1 MAEILNENNFTP
13 GKLVVPENSLKQK
26 VGGGGFSA
34 TVLAKAQDN
43 LDKNDIDFRP
53 MATEYATSLGVT
65 LKDIRSGAIK
75 PEEAIDAIMFPV
87 MQLRAQGSLF
97 KYSSITKISHILID
111 CLETVK
117 ATDKEVLEIIE
128 AYKKSVQAMV
138 ALQLKDENDKA
149 VKELCTALGD
159 ACGRY
164 EKIKPA

>member
-13 GKLVVPENSLKQK
+13 GKLVVPENNLKQK
-26 VGGGGFSA
+26 VGNGGFSA
-34 TVLAKAQDN
+34 TTLAKAQDN

-53 MATEYATSLGVT
+53 MATEYAMSLGGII
-65 LKDIRSGAIK
+65 KDIRAGTIK
-75 PEEAIDAIMFPV
+75 PDEAIDAIMFPV

-97 KYSSITKISHILID
+97 KYPSITKISHILID

-117 ATDKEVLEIIE
+117 ATDKEILDIID
-128 AYKKSVQAMV
+128 AYKKSVQAMI
-138 ALQLKDENDKA
+138 ALQLKDDTNPA

>member
-1 MAEILNENNFTP
+1 MPEILNENDFAP

-26 VGGGGFSA
+26 VGVGGFSA

-53 MATEYATSLGVT
+53 MATEYAASLGKI

-75 PEEAIDAIMFPV
+75 PEEAIDAVMFPV

-97 KYSSITKISHILID
+97 KYTSITKISHILID
-111 CLETVK
+111 CLETVI
-117 ATDKEVLEIIE
+117 ATDKDVLDLID
-128 AYKKSVQAMV
+128 AYTKSVMAMI
-138 ALQLKDENDKA
+138 ALQLKDENHNA
-149 VKELCTALGD
+149 VKDLCTALGD

-164 EKIKPA
+164 EKVKSS

>member
-1 MAEILNENNFTP
+1 MAEILNENDFTP
-13 GKLVVPENSLKQK
+13 GKLVVPENNLKQK
-26 VGGGGFSA
+26 VGTGGFSA
-34 TVLAKAQDN
+34 TTLAKAQDN

-53 MATEYATSLGVT
+53 MATEYVTSLAGI
-65 LKDIRSGAIK
+65 LKDIRAAAIK
-75 PEEAIDAIMFPV
+75 PEEEIDAIMFPV

-97 KYSSITKISHILID
+97 KYPSITKISHILID

-117 ATDKEVLEIIE
+117 GTDKDLLDIIDG
-128 AYKKSVQAMV
+128 YKKSVQAMI
-138 ALQLKDENDKA
+138 ALQLKDDANPA